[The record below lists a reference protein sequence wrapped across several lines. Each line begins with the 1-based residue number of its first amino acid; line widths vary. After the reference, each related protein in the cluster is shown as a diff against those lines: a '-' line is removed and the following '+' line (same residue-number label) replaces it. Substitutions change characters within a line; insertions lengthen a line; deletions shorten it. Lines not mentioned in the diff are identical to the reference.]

1 MAIRE
6 RELRRY
12 CKRLLRRLD
21 IRPPL
26 RVEELC
32 RRLGEHRGKPIRLI
46 PWDLPVPGPFGI
58 WISRPDED
66 DIFYQR
72 ETTRVHQDHIILHEI
87 GHILADHQD
96 GVSPDEDHLGLA
108 QPRGL
113 ITRRFHRTYYTEDY
127 EREAELVAT
136 IIQEWAVVIDYA
148 TPRTTED
155 IPEDSALDPLRSAL
169 SARWGWT

>member
-1 MAIRE
+1 MAVHE

-21 IRPPL
+21 IQPPL
-26 RVEELC
+26 SVDTLC
-32 RRLGEHRGKPIRLI
+32 HRLGEHRGRPIRLI
-46 PWDLPVPGPFGI
+46 PWSLPVPGPFGV
-58 WISRPDED
+58 WMSRPDEET
-66 DIFYQR
+66 IFYQK

-96 GVSPDEDHLGLA
+96 DGSAGTELPDLGPDY
-108 QPRGL
+108 PRGS
-113 ITRRFHRTYYTEDY
+113 ISRGFRRTCYTEDY

-136 IIQEWAVVIDYA
+136 IIQKWAVVIDYA

-155 IPEDSALDPLRSAL
+155 SPLGPLSSALNP
-169 SARWGWT
+169 RWGWM